1 PAARPV
7 RGRRECGAPHRR
19 CLAACVPRPRHHAD
33 LVPTRG
39 YMLTKDD
46 YAARLHRIEG
56 QVRGIGRM
64 VDAGTY
70 CVDVLT
76 QVSAVIGWLQS
87 VAVGLL
93 DEHVRH

>member
-1 PAARPV
+1 
-7 RGRRECGAPHRR
+7 
-19 CLAACVPRPRHHAD
+19 
-33 LVPTRG
+33 
-39 YMLTKDD
+39 MLTKDD

-93 DEHVRH
+93 DEHVRHCVGNALSPRATRRPSRPATT